1 MFGYKEINSLQ
12 DKVWDLEIQLE
23 HMKADRNSLRSLLK
37 GEQAKVRDEECVFDF
52 KSMKAFS
59 VEREFNG
66 KGPVTIIGYVKPGTQ
81 EIGEWRLNCNS
92 LQHERLVTEFKKVMK

>member
-1 MFGYKEINSLQ
+1 MFGSNKIAKLEDEIL
-12 DKVWDLEIQLE
+12 DLKRDLETR
-23 HMKADRNSLRSLLK
+23 KAEIWDLRSLLK

-92 LQHERLVTEFKKVMK
+92 LQHERLVAEFKKAMK

>member
-1 MFGYKEINSLQ
+1 MFNANKIAKLEDEI
-12 DKVWDLEIQLE
+12 WDLKQLLGTRDAE
-23 HMKADRNSLRSLLK
+23 VYDLRSLLK

-92 LQHERLVTEFKKVMK
+92 LQHERLVVEFKKAMK

>member
-1 MFGYKEINSLQ
+1 MFGSKKIAKLEKEIL
-12 DKVWDLEIQLE
+12 DLERNLE
-23 HMKADRNSLRSLLK
+23 TRRAEIYDLRSLLK

-59 VEREFNG
+59 IERVFNG
-66 KGPVTIIGYVKPGTQ
+66 NGPVTIIGYVKPGTQ

-92 LQHERLVTEFKKVMK
+92 LQHERLVAEFKKSLK